1 MIEARNLR
9 ALSSTQT
16 PLLGGENADLSQG
29 TGFDGVTPRNSA
41 IQTPNPMATPLRGS
55 AMTETPGSQTPFK
68 TPLRDNFKINDQ
80 GARVGETPRE
90 EKMLQ
95 TQRKRSLMQGISNL
109 PKPRNEW
116 EIRLPEMS
124 QDEEEAPSKKNQVED
139 MSDVEREMKESVE
152 NNEKER
158 FARRSLAV
166 QLGLPRPASFNP
178 KMLEEDGNEIDQ
190 MINEE
195 LGRILRYDSIKY
207 PVTGSKVVPGAAKIA
222 DDIAD
227 LEDEFESKALE
238 DARKELDSE
247 IINNLGLDS
256 TDNVKEAVWKHVS
269 SKPDFEK
276 RWNEEHDDL
285 LFSAQFNTF
294 MTLHEMKD
302 DKDIIQGLDKTIQ
315 VKKKKKGFCFYT
327 FQNSTMTFVG
337 QSSSHD
343 QRQPPCRQIGREVGC
358 SIGWLHEQ
366 IKDFDSTDYGC
377 L

>member
-16 PLLGGENADLSQG
+16 PLLGGENAELSQG

-95 TQRKRSLMQGISNL
+95 TQRKRSLMQGLSNL

-124 QDEEEAPSKKNQVED
+124 QEEEEASSKKNQVED

-166 QLGLPRPASFNP
+166 QLGLPRPASFNSE
-178 KMLEEDGNEIDQ
+178 MLQVDGNEIDQ

-315 VKKKKKGFCFYT
+315 VKEKRKKKKKKKKAFIFIHFKT
-327 FQNSTMTFVG
+327 Q
-337 QSSSHD
+337 Q
-343 QRQPPCRQIGREVGC
+343 
-358 SIGWLHEQ
+358 
-366 IKDFDSTDYGC
+366 
-377 L
+377 